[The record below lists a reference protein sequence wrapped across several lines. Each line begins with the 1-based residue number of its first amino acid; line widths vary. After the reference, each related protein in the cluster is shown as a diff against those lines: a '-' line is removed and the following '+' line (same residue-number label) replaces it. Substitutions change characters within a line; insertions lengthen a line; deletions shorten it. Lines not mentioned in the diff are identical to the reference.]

1 MILLRVQFV
10 ILIPFLIFLT
20 GCSSWFVR
28 QSCKEINW
36 FDYGHSVAM
45 QGRRLTGDP
54 QVQRCKDAEYEVPYK
69 QLDSGFKEGM
79 NRYCQPKVVYAT
91 GKSGEFFNPELC
103 DPGQARILQEQ
114 HQKGLEAYCSP
125 ANGFTAGSSGKKYQN
140 VCPEKSEAAFL
151 KEYRRGRKAYLTGK
165 ITEADSNILGS
176 EKQSVE
182 LERQRNNVNWRL
194 SAIPPSRNMAK
205 PEEDPYRMERDR
217 LNNDL
222 RVLESQ
228 ISQKLHEK
236 NNWIKSKGEYQ
247 AELATLQD

>member
-1 MILLRVQFV
+1 M
-10 ILIPFLIFLT
+10 
-20 GCSSWFVR
+20 
-28 QSCKEINW
+28 
-36 FDYGHSVAM
+36 
-45 QGRRLTGDP
+45 
-54 QVQRCKDAEYEVPYK
+54 
-69 QLDSGFKEGM
+69 
-79 NRYCQPKVVYAT
+79 
-91 GKSGEFFNPELC
+91 
-103 DPGQARILQEQ
+103 
-114 HQKGLEAYCSP
+114 
-125 ANGFTAGSSGKKYQN
+125 
-140 VCPEKSEAAFL
+140 